1 MDLDK
6 ALQAHGEWKLK
17 LRSAIAK
24 KEQLDA
30 KTISADNCCPLGKW
44 LHGEARSKYSQMKAY
59 SACVSKHADFH
70 REAGRIATTIN
81 QGKYAEAEAMLNGG
95 TPYAAA
101 SSAVGGAVLGLKKE
115 VAL

>member
-17 LRSAIAK
+17 LRTAINK

-30 KTISADNCCPLGKW
+30 KTISADNCCPLGQW
-44 LHGEARSKYSQMKAY
+44 LHGEARGKYNTLRAY
-59 SACVSKHADFH
+59 TQCVSKHADFH
-70 REAGRIATTIN
+70 REAGKIASAIN

-101 SSAVGGAVLGLKKE
+101 SSAVGGAILGLKKE
-115 VAL
+115 AAL

>member
-30 KTISADNCCPLGKW
+30 KTIGADNCCPLGKW
-44 LHGEARSKYSQMKAY
+44 LHGEARTQYAKLKSYGT
-59 SACVSKHADFH
+59 CVAKHADFH
-70 REAGRIATTIN
+70 REAGRVAATIN
-81 QGKYAEAEAMLNGG
+81 QGKYTEAEAMLAGG

-101 SSAVGGAVLGLKKE
+101 SSAVGGAILGLKKE
-115 VAL
+115 AVL